1 MPAFNSFSY
10 TGYSKVKRKLGQ
22 NLHRL
27 FIRCFY
33 SKLYRIVAKS
43 QLTLLT
49 HVISDS
55 QSFLSQLSND
65 TIPLLT
71 HSLFISYKYQIC
83 QQKKKKRTQRESMK
97 EAAKKQQEEEPH
109 RKLVS
114 FIGCAPTWAERETN
128 NRWSHSYSEYFYI
141 DRKISVSSSSELLSH
156 SYTLYKTE
164 SSACC
169 H

>member
-1 MPAFNSFSY
+1 MPAFNSLSC
-10 TGYSKVKRKLGQ
+10 TGYSKVKRKLGH

-27 FIRCFY
+27 FLLCFC

-83 QQKKKKRTQRESMK
+83 QQKKKRKENNSKR
-97 EAAKKQQEEEPH
+97 
-109 RKLVS
+109 
-114 FIGCAPTWAERETN
+114 INER
-128 NRWSHSYSEYFYI
+128 
-141 DRKISVSSSSELLSH
+141 SSEKA
-156 SYTLYKTE
+156 TRRR
-164 SSACC
+164 
-169 H
+169 